1 MTSDTDSIGS
11 NADPIETATAQL
23 RAAGLRATAPR
34 VAVLAE
40 VSAGP
45 HLTVDQIATGARRR
59 LGAISTQAVY
69 DALGALTGTGLV
81 RRIEPAGS
89 PTRYETRVGDNHH
102 HVVCRSCGVIE
113 DVDCAVGDAPCLTPS
128 DDEKVLEGFVLDEA
142 EVIYWGLCPD
152 CSTANSGSQP

>member
-1 MTSDTDSIGS
+1 MTADTDSIGS

-40 VSAGP
+40 VAAGP
-45 HLTVDQIATGARRR
+45 HRTVDQIATGARRR

-69 DALGALTGTGLV
+69 DALGALTGMGLV

-102 HVVCRSCGVIE
+102 HVVCRSCGAIA
-113 DVDCAVGDAPCLTPS
+113 DVDCALGDPPCLSPS
-128 DDEKVLEGFVLDEA
+128 SAEGFVIDEA
-142 EVIYWGLCPD
+142 EVTFWGLCPS
-152 CSTANSGSQP
+152 CQTTSTSHEQESAR